1 MFFKIL
7 LASHEFSYYSII
19 RFLSGAGVFCAPSYK
34 YLGGQTLA

>member
-19 RFLSGAGVFCAPSYK
+19 RFLSGAGNFSPRHIY